1 VSVPTARCR
10 AVLLGLVADGLFG
23 EPPAATH
30 PVARFGTAMDGL
42 ERRWWADRRGPGAC
56 YATVGVGAA
65 LLLGAL
71 IEEWVGETIAL
82 GAAVWVSSA
91 GRALV
96 EAAQAVEQRLAAGD
110 LDGARAALP
119 SLVGRDPC
127 GLGEDEIARAVVE
140 SLAENFSDAVVATA
154 WWGLLGGAPGALAHR
169 ASNTLDAMVGHLD
182 ARHGRFGWAAARLD
196 DLLGWPAARATA
208 LLVALAVPG
217 RAGAIWRAVRLDAPR
232 HPSPNAGVAEAAF
245 AAALDLRL
253 GGTNRYGARRETR
266 PALGSGSSPTG
277 ADIGRA
283 IALVRRTTVLLELA
297 LAAGWLVARLA
308 DPDRRSDR
316 DVTTVGGRG

>member
-1 VSVPTARCR
+1 
-10 AVLLGLVADGLFG
+10 LGLLADRLFG
-23 EPPAATH
+23 EPPAPIH
-30 PVARFGTAMDGL
+30 PVARFGTTMDEL
-42 ERRWWADRRGPGAC
+42 ERRWWADRRGPGAG
-56 YATVGVGAA
+56 YVAVGVGAG

-71 IEEWVGETIAL
+71 ADEWVGETIAL

-96 EAAQAVEQRLAAGD
+96 AAAQAVEQRLAAGD
-110 LDGARAALP
+110 LDGARATLP

-127 GLGEDEIARAVVE
+127 GLDENEIARAVVE

-182 ARHGRFGWAAARLD
+182 SRHARFGWAAARLD

-217 RAGAIWRAVRLDAPR
+217 RAGAIWRACRLDAPR

-253 GGTNRYGARRETR
+253 GGTNRYGVRRETR
-266 PALGSGSSPTG
+266 PALGSGASPTE

-297 LAAGWLVARLA
+297 LAAGWLVGRWTGS
-308 DPDRRSDR
+308 DRRSDR
-316 DVTTVGGRG
+316 DVATVGDRR

>member
-1 VSVPTARCR
+1 
-10 AVLLGLVADGLFG
+10 
-23 EPPAATH
+23 
-30 PVARFGTAMDGL
+30 VARFGTAMDGL
-42 ERRWWADRRGPGAC
+42 ERRWWADRRGPGAG
-56 YATVGVGAA
+56 YAAVGVGAA

-71 IEEWVGETIAL
+71 AEEWVGETIAL

-110 LDGARAALP
+110 LDGARATLP

-127 GLGEDEIARAVVE
+127 GLDEDEIARAVIE

-182 ARHGRFGWAAARLD
+182 ARHGRFGWPAARLD

-217 RAGAIWRAVRLDAPR
+217 RVGAIWRACRTDAPR

-245 AAALDLRL
+245 AAALGLRL

-266 PALGSGSSPTG
+266 PPLGSGASPTG

-283 IALVRRTTVLLELA
+283 IALVRRTTVLFELA

-308 DPDRRSDR
+308 DSERRTDG
-316 DVTTVGGRG
+316 DVATVGGRG